1 MKTGVVFSKKY
12 YVNMKIKLTDKIESS
27 EIILHENAL
36 EGFLNTQ
43 RRKTPGK
50 KNIQNYNRTKFEFV
64 KGSS

>member
-36 EGFLNTQ
+36 ELQIEGFLKSKHT
-43 RRKTPGK
+43 
-50 KNIQNYNRTKFEFV
+50 V
-64 KGSS
+64 